1 VAGQGVRLAGGRHQI
16 PSLSHSLSCGTR
28 ERRQNQKP
36 PLLRGGIEILEQK
49 DRRFV

>member
-28 ERRQNQKP
+28 ERRKNQKP
-36 PLLRGGIEILEQK
+36 PLLRGRNRSTKAGRKEVI
-49 DRRFV
+49 